1 MRLVQNILRPLHAQ
15 RSIDGELK
23 PWVLQPVVTSL
34 PASIGGK
41 SLSAFND
48 VKSLPAVT
56 DTQSLPALHGV
67 NSVSGL
73 LQMRAWKQQSALS
86 SWVKRATQTPLAKRT
101 GLVRKP
107 LGDWKP
113 ILMRTV
119 ASRTPPKQARLSLHD
134 VQQAG
139 EPTDAAQNAYRV
151 QHPSV
156 WAAWTLAG
164 QPMHASDEVALSH
177 KHSMRVLCHL
187 CL

>member
-1 MRLVQNILRPLHAQ
+1 MSPDGGARCCELVPASVRLVQNTLRPLHAQ
-15 RSIDGELK
+15 QSIDGELK

-41 SLSAFND
+41 YLFAFND
-48 VKSLPAVT
+48 A
-56 DTQSLPALHGV
+56 QSLPALHGV

-86 SWVKRATQTPLAKRT
+86 SWVKRATQTPLARRT

-107 LGDWKP
+107 LVDWKP

-134 VQQAG
+134 VQG
-139 EPTDAAQNAYRV
+139 VT
-151 QHPSV
+151 S
-156 WAAWTLAG
+156 W
-164 QPMHASDEVALSH
+164 
-177 KHSMRVLCHL
+177 
-187 CL
+187 